1 MSLKSTSSVYVP
13 PENRGIFYFLLEDL
27 ESALHYAGAHHTGD
41 HIVSVYEETLY
52 HLKIS
57 KTNPVK
63 MAWNQLMA
71 STKPYL
77 KPQTL
82 EHYTLEKWKCT
93 SELNISHHLLIHCL
107 NLEGRQQRIYFS
119 EEVLAC
125 SCSLC
130 CSRASCRL
138 NRSSLSNHFEN
149 TVGLKLQ
156 YAKCSPQWRTN
167 VKYQRNNAHF
177 SHIESLLWIESN

>member
-1 MSLKSTSSVYVP
+1 MSHLRIRGHFLLSTGRLGVCVTLYWCAPYWRSHCERIWGNIVPFQNFQNNSSKDGLKSTDGL
-13 PENRGIFYFLLEDL
+13 NK
-27 ESALHYAGAHHTGD
+27 A
-41 HIVSVYEETLY
+41 
-52 HLKIS
+52 IS
-57 KTNPVK
+57 KAPNIR
-63 MAWNQLMA
+63 
-71 STKPYL
+71 
-77 KPQTL
+77 TL
-82 EHYTLEKWKCT
+82 HTRVVWKCT

-156 YAKCSPQWRTN
+156 YAKCSPQWCTN
-167 VKYQRNNAHF
+167 IKYQRNNAHF